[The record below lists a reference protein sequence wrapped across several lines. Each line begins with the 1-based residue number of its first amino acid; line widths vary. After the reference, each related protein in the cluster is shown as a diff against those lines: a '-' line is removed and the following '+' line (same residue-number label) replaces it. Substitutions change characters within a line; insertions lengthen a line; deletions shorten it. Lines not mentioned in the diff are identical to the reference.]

1 VLVARDRS
9 RLEATAAA
17 LTGRYPVRV
26 SVLAADLATD
36 AGVAAVAARA
46 ADPAAPVDLLINNAG
61 IASRRSFLRSTPEDQ
76 ERLLRLNV
84 HAVMRLTLAVLPGMV
99 ERRHGAVI
107 NVSSVAGFGVAT
119 PGSTYSATK
128 AWVNNFSE
136 SVAASVG
143 RYGVRVLALCP
154 GMVRTEFHAR
164 AGADVSRLPDW
175 VWLDADKVAAAGLRA
190 LARGRVVAV
199 TDWKYK
205 IAVAAMRA
213 APRRLIAA
221 AGRGTFRRD
230 RPR

>member
-1 VLVARDRS
+1 MLVARDRQ
-9 RLEATAAA
+9 RLDVIAAEI
-17 LTGRYPVRV
+17 TDRHPVRV

-36 AGVAAVAARA
+36 AGIAAAAARA
-46 ADPAAPVDLLINNAG
+46 ADPADTVDLLVNNAG
-61 IASRRSFLRSTPEDQ
+61 VGSRRSFLRSPVADQ

-84 HAVMRLTLAVLPGMV
+84 HAVMRLTHAVLPGMV
-99 ERRHGAVI
+99 ERRRGAVL
-107 NVSSVAGFGVAT
+107 NVSSIAAFGAAT

-136 SVAASVG
+136 SVALSVR

-154 GMVRTEFHAR
+154 GLVRTEFFAR
-164 AGADVSRLPDW
+164 AGTDMSRLPNW
-175 VWLDADKVAAAGLRA
+175 VWLEPDDVAAAGLRA

-199 TDWKYK
+199 TDWKYR

-213 APRRLIAA
+213 APRRLVAA
-221 AGRGTFRRD
+221 AGRGTFRKD